1 MAAEGRQGGLLRI
14 LWMAVVDGG
23 GPLREVPAWSA
34 WASAAVLRFA
44 QMRSTGVS
52 GPMAAQGNAAPHS
65 SSVALTLRERSLC
78 HGINPWLAPLAM
90 WLTQDVALSG
100 FFFGGVRVLGA
111 EHLPR
116 RGPVL
121 LAPTHRS
128 RWDALMLPRAAGP
141 ASTPISPGT
150 T

>member
-1 MAAEGRQGGLLRI
+1 
-14 LWMAVVDGG
+14 MAV
-23 GPLREVPAWSA
+23 
-34 WASAAVLRFA
+34 
-44 QMRSTGVS
+44 
-52 GPMAAQGNAAPHS
+52 QGSAAPHS
-65 SSVALTLRERSLC
+65 SPEALTRRERSLC

-100 FFFGGVRVLGA
+100 FFLGGVRVLGG

-128 RWDALMLPRAAGP
+128 RYHRLPIERKAEA
-141 ASTPISPGT
+141 
-150 T
+150 